1 MAVFQKQ
8 TFWRSYMPFMEN
20 KYQYIDPDYAYTN
33 KNGVLRNLANIED
46 ERILLA
52 YESLKVSKRV
62 EELFEN
68 PITIVDA
75 DSLLIIHY
83 YLFQDV
89 YEWAGKVRTVNISK
103 NGKPFFDKERFNI
116 AFQYINTL
124 ISNYRAIRKSMKQE
138 LSQSLAEILDHVNYL
153 HPFREGNGR
162 TQREFIRL
170 LALEK
175 NMILNLN
182 PPDNKS
188 VYDRY
193 MLGTI
198 NSDVKTLTELILEQ
212 IMNQ

>member
-1 MAVFQKQ
+1 
-8 TFWRSYMPFMEN
+8 MEN
-20 KYQYIDPDYAYTN
+20 DYQYLDPDRKYTYR
-33 KNGVLRNLANIED
+33 NGVLYNLANIED
-46 ERILLA
+46 DKILLA

-62 EELFEN
+62 EELFEKSIKIN
-68 PITIVDA
+68 NS
-75 DSLLIIHY
+75 DSLLTIHQ

-103 NGKPFFDKERFNI
+103 DGKPFFNGERFHI
-116 AFQYINTL
+116 AFHYIDTL
-124 ISNYRAIRKSMKQE
+124 ISEYRNIRITDKSQIAEK
-138 LSQSLAEILDHVNYL
+138 LAEILDNVNYL

-175 NMILNLN
+175 GFVLNLN

-193 MLGTI
+193 MKGTI
-198 NSDVKTLTELILEQ
+198 ESETKILAELILEL
-212 IMNQ
+212 ISFKEE